1 MLHTKFCGN
10 RSAGSREEDF
20 GRVNLPFKGVAAILV
35 M

>member
-10 RSAGSREEDF
+10 WSLEKMIFEAIPDM
-20 GRVNLPFKGVAAILV
+20 GVAAILD